1 MRDIAKKIPLNLDAP
16 QIRVH
21 LSFVLT
27 SGKMR
32 ITIVPMILQILR
44 TRFQAALQTLAND
57 TDSYLEMIRP
67 SQDPKFGD
75 FQANMAMSL
84 AKQLGKPPREIAQQI
99 VQQLDIG
106 DLCEPPEIAG
116 PGFINLRLRNESIQ
130 SLLQKAVADEM
141 RLGIPAIDPTK
152 RKTYL
157 VDYSGPN
164 VAKPMH
170 VGHIRSTVIGN
181 ALTRMLKFQGH
192 HVITDNHLGDWGTQF
207 GMIIFGYK
215 NHLDAKAYQK
225 NPVKELSRL
234 YRLVRQRIDE
244 AADGRQQTAE
254 EVHGAVLQETAKLH
268 AGDAENLNIWNE
280 VLPYSQDEI
289 NRIYQRLRISFDHTL
304 GESFYQPMLA
314 DVVEDLLNRKIA
326 VETNGAI
333 GIFFEE
339 EKDRQTE
346 KDGNTVDRNR
356 DRPAG
361 EDRNTVPMLIRKS
374 DGAFLYGTTDLA
386 TVKYRLNTFKTDAIL
401 YVVDFRQSQHFDHLF
416 KAVRLQ
422 GIDNVELTHVK
433 FGTVLGEDG
442 KPFKTRSGDTVGLNG
457 LLDEAE
463 RRAYEIVKEND
474 KAETPEAELRET
486 ARRIG
491 IGAIVYA
498 DLSQNRESDY
508 VFSYDKMLAMTGN
521 TATYMQ
527 YAFARVRSIFAKG
540 NIDAT
545 QLRQSAAV
553 CRLPSAISHPSERA
567 LALELLKFGEAIDWS
582 LRDYRPNMLTAYLFE
597 LSNRYSV
604 FFEQCPVLKA
614 EGDVRTSRL
623 LLCDLTARTLQKG
636 LELLGIET
644 VERM

>member
-1 MRDIAKKIPLNLDAP
+1 
-16 QIRVH
+16 
-21 LSFVLT
+21 
-27 SGKMR
+27 
-32 ITIVPMILQILR
+32 MILPLLK
-44 TRFQAALQTLAND
+44 TRFADALQTLASD
-57 TDSYLEMIRP
+57 ADAYLDMIRP

-75 FQANMAMSL
+75 YQANMAMPL
-84 AKQLGKPPREIAQQI
+84 AKKLGKPPREIALQI
-99 VQQLDIG
+99 VEQLDIA
-106 DLCEPPEIAG
+106 DICSPPEIAG
-116 PGFINLRLRNESIQ
+116 PGFINLRLNDDCIQ
-130 SLLQKAVADEM
+130 TLLHSAIADGE
-141 RLGIPAIDPTK
+141 RLAIPNVDSNK

-181 ALTRMLKFQGH
+181 ALARMLRFQGH

-215 NHLDAKAYQK
+215 NYLDADAYQK
-225 NPVKELSRL
+225 NPVDELSRL
-234 YRLVRQRIDE
+234 YRFVRQKMDE
-244 AADGRQQTAE
+244 EPQPESINA
-254 EVHGAVLQETAKLH
+254 AVLRETAKLH
-268 AGDAENLNIWNE
+268 AGDPENLKIWQE
-280 VLPYSQDEI
+280 VLPHSQDEI
-289 NRIYQRLRISFDHTL
+289 KRIYQRLQIAFDHTL
-304 GESFYQPMLA
+304 GESFYQPMLGK
-314 DVVEDLLNRKIA
+314 VVDNLLQRKIA
-326 VETNGAI
+326 VETEGAV
-333 GIFFEE
+333 GIFFNQ
-339 EKDRQTE
+339 EK
-346 KDGNTVDRNR
+346 
-356 DRPAG
+356 
-361 EDRNTVPMLIRKS
+361 VPMLIRKS

-386 TVKYRLNTFKTDAIL
+386 TVEYRLDTFKPDAVL

-416 KAVRLQ
+416 KAVRLM
-422 GIDNVELTHVK
+422 GVDDVELTHVK

-474 KAETPEAELRET
+474 KDNTPEPELRET

-491 IGAIVYA
+491 IGAIIYA

-527 YAFARVRSIFAKG
+527 YAYARVRSIFSKG
-540 NIDAT
+540 NVDVEN
-545 QLRQSAAV
+545 LRNTVSRTVLRDVQGAV
-553 CRLPSAISHPSERA
+553 ANSHPAERA
-567 LALELLKFGEAIDWS
+567 LALELLKFGEAID
-582 LRDYRPNMLTAYLFE
+582 LAVRDYRPNVLTSYLFE
-597 LSNRYSV
+597 LANRYSA

-614 EGDVRTSRL
+614 EDAVRTGRL

>member
-1 MRDIAKKIPLNLDAP
+1 
-16 QIRVH
+16 
-21 LSFVLT
+21 
-27 SGKMR
+27 
-32 ITIVPMILQILR
+32 MILQILR
-44 TRFQAALQTLAND
+44 SRFTTALQTLASDIPPNLAL
-57 TDSYLEMIRP
+57 SYLEMIRP

-75 FQANMAMSL
+75 FQANMAMPL
-84 AKQLGKPPREIAQQI
+84 AKKMGKPPREVAQQI
-99 VQQLDIG
+99 VEQLDIG
-106 DLCEPPEIAG
+106 DICAPPEIAG
-116 PGFINLRLRNESIQ
+116 PGFINLRLHNDFIQ
-130 SLLQKAVADEM
+130 SLLQQAIADED
-141 RLGIPAIDPTK
+141 RLGVPVLDSAK

-181 ALTRMLKFQGH
+181 ALTRILQFQGH
-192 HVITDNHLGDWGTQF
+192 RVITDNHLGDWGTQF

-215 NHLDAKAYQK
+215 NYLDAGAYQK
-225 NPVKELSRL
+225 NPVEELSRL
-234 YRLVRQRIDE
+234 YRLVRQKIDE
-244 AADGRQQTAE
+244 TADGRRQTAADINT
-254 EVHGAVLQETAKLH
+254 AVLQETAKLH
-268 AGDAENLNIWNE
+268 AGDAENLKIWNE

-289 NRIYQRLRISFDHTL
+289 NRIYQRLRITFDHTL

-314 DVVEDLLNRKIA
+314 EIVENLLHRKIA
-326 VETNGAI
+326 IETNGAI
-333 GIFFEE
+333 GIFFEGE
-339 EKDRQTE
+339 E
-346 KDGNTVDRNR
+346 
-356 DRPAG
+356 
-361 EDRNTVPMLIRKS
+361 VPMLIRKS

-386 TVKYRLNTFKTDAIL
+386 TVKYRLDTFEPDAIL
-401 YVVDFRQSQHFDHLF
+401 YVTDFRQSQHFEHLF
-416 KAVRLQ
+416 KAVHVQ

-463 RRAYEIVKEND
+463 RRAYKIVKEND
-474 KAETPEAELRET
+474 KVETPETELRET

-491 IGAIVYA
+491 IGAIIYA

-545 QLRQSAAV
+545 KLRQSVAID
-553 CRLPSAISHPSERA
+553 RLPSAVSHPAERT
-567 LALELLKFGEAIDWS
+567 LALELLKFGETIDLA
-582 LRDYRPNMLTAYLFE
+582 LRDYRSNVLTAYLFE

-614 EGDVRTSRL
+614 EEDVRTSRL

>member
-1 MRDIAKKIPLNLDAP
+1 
-16 QIRVH
+16 
-21 LSFVLT
+21 
-27 SGKMR
+27 
-32 ITIVPMILQILR
+32 MILPLLK
-44 TRFQAALQTLAND
+44 TRFADALQTLASD
-57 TDSYLEMIRP
+57 ADAYLDMIRP

-75 FQANMAMSL
+75 YQANMAMPL
-84 AKQLGKPPREIAQQI
+84 AKKLGKPPREIALQI
-99 VQQLDIG
+99 VEQLDIA
-106 DLCEPPEIAG
+106 DICSPPEIAG
-116 PGFINLRLRNESIQ
+116 PGFINLRLNDDCIQ
-130 SLLQKAVADEM
+130 TLLHSAIADGE
-141 RLGIPAIDPTK
+141 RLAIPNVDSNK

-181 ALTRMLKFQGH
+181 ALARMLRFQGH

-215 NHLDAKAYQK
+215 NYLDADAYQK
-225 NPVKELSRL
+225 NPVDELSRL
-234 YRLVRQRIDE
+234 YRFVRQKMDE
-244 AADGRQQTAE
+244 EPQPESINA
-254 EVHGAVLQETAKLH
+254 AVLRETAKLH
-268 AGDAENLNIWNE
+268 AGDPENLKIWQE
-280 VLPYSQDEI
+280 VLPHSQDEI
-289 NRIYQRLRISFDHTL
+289 NRIYQRLQIAFDHTL
-304 GESFYQPMLA
+304 GESFYQPMLGK
-314 DVVEDLLNRKIA
+314 VVDNLLQRKIA
-326 VETNGAI
+326 VETEGAV
-333 GIFFEE
+333 GIFFNQ
-339 EKDRQTE
+339 EK
-346 KDGNTVDRNR
+346 
-356 DRPAG
+356 
-361 EDRNTVPMLIRKS
+361 VPMLIRKS

-386 TVKYRLNTFKTDAIL
+386 TVEYRLDTFKPDAVL

-416 KAVRLQ
+416 KAVRLM
-422 GIDNVELTHVK
+422 GVDDVELTHVK

-474 KAETPEAELRET
+474 KDNTPEPELRET

-491 IGAIVYA
+491 IGAIIYA

-527 YAFARVRSIFAKG
+527 YAYARVRSIFSKG
-540 NIDAT
+540 NVDVEN
-545 QLRQSAAV
+545 LRNTVSRTVLRDVQGAV
-553 CRLPSAISHPSERA
+553 ANSHPAERA
-567 LALELLKFGEAIDWS
+567 LALELLKFGEAID
-582 LRDYRPNMLTAYLFE
+582 LAVRDYRPNVLTSYLFE
-597 LSNRYSV
+597 LANRYSA

-614 EGDVRTSRL
+614 EDAVRTGRL

>member
-1 MRDIAKKIPLNLDAP
+1 
-16 QIRVH
+16 
-21 LSFVLT
+21 
-27 SGKMR
+27 
-32 ITIVPMILQILR
+32 MILPLLK
-44 TRFQAALQTLAND
+44 TRFASALQTLVSDAD
-57 TDSYLEMIRP
+57 AYLDMIRP
-67 SQDPKFGD
+67 SQDAKFGD
-75 FQANMAMSL
+75 FQANMAM
-84 AKQLGKPPREIAQQI
+84 PIARKKAEERAALWHDVPNGSTQI
-99 VQQLDIG
+99 ITYNARDIARQIIEKLDIS
-106 DLCEPPEIAG
+106 DICAPPEIAG
-116 PGFINLRLRNESIQ
+116 PGFINLRLHDEFIQ
-130 SLLQKAVADEM
+130 SLFLKAVADED
-141 RLGIPAIDPTK
+141 RLGISVVEPAK

-181 ALTRMLKFQGH
+181 ALARMLQFQGH

-215 NHLDAKAYQK
+215 NFLNAEAYRK
-225 NPVKELSRL
+225 NPIEELSRL
-234 YRLVRQRIDE
+234 YRLVRQKMDE
-244 AADGRQQTAE
+244 EKENDISSGIN
-254 EVHGAVLQETAKLH
+254 VAVLQETAKLH
-268 AGDAENLNIWNE
+268 AGDAENRRIWQE
-280 VLPYSQDEI
+280 VLPHSQDEI
-289 NRIYQRLRISFDHTL
+289 NRIYARLNISFDHTL
-304 GESFYQPMLA
+304 GESFYNPMLPGI
-314 DVVEDLLNRKIA
+314 VEDLLKRKIA
-326 VETNGAI
+326 VETNGAV
-333 GIFFEE
+333 GVFFDKEE
-339 EKDRQTE
+339 
-346 KDGNTVDRNR
+346 

-361 EDRNTVPMLIRKS
+361 EGRNAVPMLIRKS

-386 TVKYRLNTFKTDAIL
+386 TVQYRINTFKPDAIL

-416 KAVRLQ
+416 KTVQLM
-422 GIDNVELTHVK
+422 GIHDVELEHVK

-474 KAETPEAELRET
+474 KAETPESELRDR

-491 IGAIVYA
+491 IGAIIYA

-540 NIDAT
+540 NIDVA
-545 QLRQSAAV
+545 QLRQPSAV
-553 CRLPSAISHPSERA
+553 CRLPSLHPAERA
-567 LALELLKFGEAIDWS
+567 LALELLKFGEAVDLS
-582 LRDYRPNMLTAYLFE
+582 LRDYRPNGLTAYLFE

-614 EGDVRTSRL
+614 DQENVRIHRL
-623 LLCDLTARTLQKG
+623 MLCDLTARTLQKG

>member
-1 MRDIAKKIPLNLDAP
+1 
-16 QIRVH
+16 
-21 LSFVLT
+21 
-27 SGKMR
+27 
-32 ITIVPMILQILR
+32 MILNILKE
-44 TRFQAALQTLAND
+44 RFASALQTLVND
-57 TDSYLEMIRP
+57 TDSYLDMIRP

-75 FQANMAMSL
+75 FQANIAMPL

-99 VQQLDIG
+99 VGQLDIA
-106 DLCEPPEIAG
+106 DICAPPEIAG
-116 PGFINLRLRNESIQ
+116 PGFINLRLHNEFIQ
-130 SLLQKAVADEM
+130 TLLQKAIADED
-141 RLGIPAIDPTK
+141 RLGIPAVDSSK

-170 VGHIRSTVIGN
+170 VGHVRSTVIGN
-181 ALTRMLKFQGH
+181 ALARMLRFQGH
-192 HVITDNHLGDWGTQF
+192 RVITDNHLGDWGTQF

-215 NHLDAKAYQK
+215 NYLDTEAYKK
-225 NPVKELSRL
+225 NPVEELSRL
-234 YRLVRQRIDE
+234 YRFVRQKIDE
-244 AADGRQQTAE
+244 ETALTKAE
-254 EVHGAVLQETAKLH
+254 TERSTITKAGMERSAMTEKAVLQETAKLH
-268 AGDAENLNIWNE
+268 AGDAENRKIWEE
-280 VLPYSQDEI
+280 VLPHSKDEI
-289 NRIYQRLRISFDHTL
+289 NRIYHRFQITFDHTL
-304 GESFYQPMLA
+304 GESFYHPMLS
-314 DVVEDLLNRKIA
+314 DVVENLLQRKIA

-333 GIFFEE
+333 GIFF
-339 EKDRQTE
+339 
-346 KDGNTVDRNR
+346 DGD
-356 DRPAG
+356 
-361 EDRNTVPMLIRKS
+361 EVPMLIRKS

-386 TVKYRLNTFKTDAIL
+386 TVKYRLDTFKPDAIL

-416 KAVRLQ
+416 KTVRLM
-422 GIDNVELTHVK
+422 GIDDVELTHIK

-463 RRAYEIVKEND
+463 CRAYEIVKEND
-474 KAETPEAELRET
+474 KNETPESELQET

-491 IGAIVYA
+491 IGAIIYA

-527 YAFARVRSIFAKG
+527 YAYARVRSIFAKG
-540 NIDAT
+540 NVDVEK
-545 QLRQSAAV
+545 L
-553 CRLPSAISHPSERA
+553 RLPSAACCLSSAHPAERA
-567 LALELLKFGEAIDWS
+567 LALELLKFGEAVDLS
-582 LRDYRPNMLTAYLFE
+582 LRDYRPNGLTAYLFE
-597 LSNRYSV
+597 LANKYSV